1 MKLSGMLAATATA
14 LAAFTSTA
22 QAATSAAEALAMAQK
37 LYPECAL
44 VCLTKLVPTSGCQLT
59 DTACLCTN
67 EELNANLSVCVL
79 QGCNY
84 EDALKTKNGSATMC
98 GLPVRDDTMKP
109 PLVAGVGFGLALIVY
124 ILRMCSALPG
134 CNRELSWDD
143 WTITA
148 CVLLTI
154 PPTVFAFTLSANG
167 LGKDIWTLPLKN
179 VENVLFFYFLGELF
193 YFLAQA
199 MNKVSILL
207 FLHRIF
213 QHNSLGKA
221 IWVTIGF
228 TLAYAAAFF
237 FATLF
242 QCWPINHAWLQ
253 LESDHLGRCNNIHL
267 QGWLS
272 AAFNIVLDIVILALP
287 LHQLYQLQMPLKKKL
302 MVMVVFSMGILLET
316 NRPLHS
322 VTLASVIRLRTL
334 VVFANSTNITYD
346 YVDAAYWSTIELYAG
361 IITASLPA
369 VYKFLSSALS
379 QNAAWSAVKSKLSG
393 ASSSS
398 GGTGNSHSAV
408 ATGSSGLNRRLTPKR
423 SEAEF
428 VLLTDVESGK
438 SQRWD

>member
-1 MKLSGMLAATATA
+1 MLAATATA

-98 GLPVRDDTMKP
+98 GLPVRDDTMKS

-154 PPTVFAFTLSANG
+154 PPTVFAFALSANG

-179 VENVLFFYFLGELF
+179 VENFYFLGELF

-272 AAFNIVLDIVILALP
+272 AAFNIALDIVILALP

-302 MVMVVFSMGILLET
+302 MVMVVFSMGIF
-316 NRPLHS
+316 

-334 VVFANSTNITYD
+334 VVFANSTNITYN